1 MDKIKKIYN
10 VLLSKFGFQGWWPLT
25 TKGFHPEHHSGRPKA
40 EKHKFEII
48 IGAILTQ
55 NTNWKNVE
63 KALYN
68 LNRNDLID
76 IEKIDNIETK
86 KLALLIRPS
95 GYYNQKAKTI
105 KNFSNFLFK
114 NYDGNLNLFFKNN
127 IGDLREELLS
137 KHGIGPETADSIIL
151 YAAEKPTFVIDAY
164 TKRIYSRIF
173 NIKLDYD
180 GLKNIFENNL
190 KDKKIFNEYHALL
203 VELGKN
209 YCKNRNPLCGGCPVN
224 KICTF
229 NKKIHLKNSH

>member
-1 MDKIKKIYN
+1 MDEIKKIYN

-25 TKGFHPEHHSGRPKA
+25 INGFHPKHHSGKPKA

-68 LNRNDLID
+68 LNKNDLID
-76 IEKIDNIETK
+76 IEKINKIKKE
-86 KLALLIRPS
+86 KLASLIRPS

-105 KNFSNFLFK
+105 KNFSDFLFK
-114 NYDGNLNLFFKNN
+114 NYDGNLDLFFKNS
-127 IGDLREELLS
+127 IDRLRDGLLS
-137 KHGIGPETADSIIL
+137 ISGIGPETADSIIL

-164 TKRIYSRIF
+164 TKRIYSRLF
-173 NIKLDYD
+173 KVKKSLSYD
-180 GLKNIFENNL
+180 ELKNIFESNL
-190 KDKKIFNEYHALL
+190 KKDAKLFNEYHALL

-209 YCKNRNPLCGGCPVN
+209 YCKNKNPLCTECPVN
-224 KICTF
+224 NFCKT
-229 NKKIHLKNSH
+229 KNI